1 MHSQMCVFEYE
12 EIPLVILKCELLGP
26 AKVNECQTFKYK
38 FKFIFNLV
46 YLKWIS
52 KRSQDDLDSI

>member
-1 MHSQMCVFEYE
+1 MCVFEYE

-38 FKFIFNLV
+38 FSIMIKCRLVKKLKYPKIFVMLYN
-46 YLKWIS
+46 K
-52 KRSQDDLDSI
+52 